1 MFIPRWTRFSVYA
14 HFFLLLWPCSN
25 PVTFCGKKG
34 LRDAIRPWTPW
45 WEYPT
50 VYLTSPCACI
60 VDISILTCLNS
71 NSPNIFSIEFLILP
85 NVTSILPFFFFFL
98 ISGHKALVYTWLHSS
113 FSFSFLFHSLLESIS
128 QHSIYIWIL
137 IFVYLYEKNMFITK
151 CLSSHHLLGPTGSS
165 FLTWIITVAA
175 ESLTVALNPLM
186 SIFTISPRWIFSK
199 PKLHHITHELGTT
212 AISSLYLEGPVS
224 FDLIFLPPLLP

>member
-1 MFIPRWTRFSVYA
+1 MVGISNCLLDISLCMYNRYLYLDMFKLKLSK
-14 HFFLLLWPCSN
+14 HFFYRVSHPSKCHLN
-25 PVTFCGKKG
+25 P
-34 LRDAIRPWTPW
+34 P
-45 WEYPT
+45 
-50 VYLTSPCACI
+50 
-60 VDISILTCLNS
+60 IL
-71 NSPNIFSIEFLILP
+71 
-85 NVTSILPFFFFFL
+85 FFFFL